1 MGRKKKQASGG
12 APAWMATFA
21 DLATLL
27 MAFFVLLLAFSEM
40 DVVKYKA
47 VSGSMKKALGV
58 KSDSTEITMP
68 DGDPSDVAKLAG
80 KVSPEEM
87 SKEALMVRDMLSQE
101 LKEDKLE
108 LEGQPGRLIIR
119 LPEDG
124 VFASG
129 SADLDP
135 SFRPILAKVREV
147 LADVN
152 GSIAVAGHTDDIPI
166 RTDRF
171 RSNWDLSTARAVSVV
186 HELLRRA
193 HRKGADGKKEEIL
206 ISSNRLTA
214 QGYAESRPLVKN
226 ESRDTRAQN
235 RRVDIILLTDK
246 QAPELVPPSDLDGD
260 GEADEVPQEAP
271 PAPEG
276 DGAPE

>member
-1 MGRKKKQASGG
+1 
-12 APAWMATFA
+12 MATFA

-47 VSGSMKKALGV
+47 VSGSMKRALGV
-58 KSDSTEITMP
+58 KSDSTEVTMQE
-68 DGDPSDVAKLAG
+68 GDPSEVAKLAG
-80 KVSPEEM
+80 QVSPEEL
-87 SKEALMVRDMLSQE
+87 SKEAIMVRDMLSEE
-101 LKEDKLE
+101 LEQDKLE

-147 LADVN
+147 LSDVK

-193 HRKGADGKKEEIL
+193 YRTGADGQKEEIL

-226 ESRDTRAQN
+226 ENRDTRAQN

-246 QAPELVPPSDLDGD
+246 EAPEIVPPSDLDGD
-260 GEADEVPQEAP
+260 GKADEVEPGEIP
-271 PAPEG
+271 SP
-276 DGAPE
+276 

>member
-1 MGRKKKQASGG
+1 
-12 APAWMATFA
+12 MATFA

-68 DGDPSDVAKLAG
+68 DGDPADVAKLAG

-101 LKEDKLE
+101 LKEEKLE

-193 HRKGADGKKEEIL
+193 HRTGADGEKEEIL

-226 ESRDTRAQN
+226 ENRDTRAQN

-246 QAPELVPPSDLDGD
+246 QAPEIVPPSDLDGD
-260 GEADEVPQEAP
+260 GQADEVPQEAP

-276 DGAPE
+276 DGASE